1 MRGAHEAC
9 ARDQLTD
16 TTRAARSPKQGQHS
30 NPLPT
35 APPLAVSANP
45 ASANQAHLRYRPDID
60 GLRALAV
67 VPVVLYHN
75 GLGFPGGYVG
85 VDVFFVISG
94 YLITK
99 IIYTLVTE
107 GKFSFVEFYDR
118 RIRRLFPALFV
129 MLLAV
134 AAWSIFYL
142 IWLDLSDFGASLAAA
157 TAYVSNFY
165 FYYDTSGYFQED
177 VRTMP
182 LLHTWSLAVE
192 EQFYIVMPFAI
203 FALASGMSRRWHV
216 PVIAAVSVASFLL
229 CVWLTAHNPDAAFYL
244 LPARA
249 WELGLG
255 GFLAIGAHEIRNRWA
270 RELLALAGLAAILF
284 AVFQFSDDTPFP
296 GWRVAIPAIGTA
308 AILSAGRSG
317 SLVNRVLAI
326 TPLTFIGKV
335 SYSFYLW
342 HWPVILAFTYGALSP
357 TSIET
362 SLLSVVVS
370 FVLAVL
376 SWQYVE
382 RPFRQRR
389 LLPDAK
395 SLFAGAA
402 FASAATVGVGLLLY
416 VSHGLPQRHR
426 PEVLALGPNVS
437 QRQPSRPEC
446 HDVTPQ
452 RAAADRLCIRG
463 APGVPPSFVLA
474 GDSHANALSDGLFA
488 AARNRRVAGVHFTG
502 ADFAPLPGR
511 LPLDGAE
518 EDKLT
523 PTFATYLRQH
533 PNIRTIVLTAFWSQ
547 YSTGGNYRSRP
558 RIYTDEGYDGSGA
571 AYNPIA
577 FHHALERF
585 IKGFPDRNFIILDD
599 VPTGEAL
606 HPREYARVLY
616 ASGSPPVPGL
626 PRASADAQRASYEPI
641 LKAVAEANRNVVYVP
656 VLRRLCGPDICP
668 LFLQDGVLRYRDGDH
683 LSRRG
688 SESLAPAL
696 EVLFGARPSE
706 APRFEGPLRN
716 GNK

>member
-1 MRGAHEAC
+1 
-9 ARDQLTD
+9 
-16 TTRAARSPKQGQHS
+16 
-30 NPLPT
+30 LPA
-35 APPLAVSANP
+35 APPPSESASELP
-45 ASANQAHLRYRPDID
+45 VNQAHLSYRPDID

-85 VDVFFVISG
+85 VDIFFVISG
-94 YLITK
+94 FLITK
-99 IIYTLVTE
+99 IIYSLVTE

-134 AAWSIFYL
+134 AVWSVVYL

-165 FYYDTSGYFQED
+165 FYFDTSGYFQED

-192 EQFYIVMPFAI
+192 EQFYILVPFAI

-216 PVIAAVSVASFLL
+216 PVIAAVSIASFLF
-229 CVWLTAHNPDAAFYL
+229 CVWQTAHNPDAAFYL

-249 WELGLG
+249 WELGVG
-255 GFLAIGAHEIRNRWA
+255 GLLAIGTFEARNRWV

-284 AVFQFSDDTPFP
+284 AIFQFSDGTPFP
-296 GWRVAIPAIGTA
+296 GWRVAIPTIGTV

-317 SLVNRVLAI
+317 SIVNRLLALA
-326 TPLTFIGKV
+326 PLTFVGKI

-357 TSIET
+357 TSVET
-362 SLLSVVVS
+362 SLLSVAVS
-370 FVLAVL
+370 FMLAVL
-376 SWQYVE
+376 SWKYVE
-382 RPFRQRR
+382 RPFRLRR

-402 FASAATVGVGLLLY
+402 FASAATVGAGLLLY

-437 QRQPSRPEC
+437 ERQPSRPDC
-446 HDVTPQ
+446 HRDAAK

-463 APGVPPSFVLA
+463 ASGVPPTFVLA
-474 GDSHANALSDGLFA
+474 GDSHADALSDGLFA
-488 AARNRRVAGVHFTG
+488 AARTRGVAGAQFTG
-502 ADFAPLPGR
+502 PDFAPLPGR
-511 LPLDGAE
+511 SSLDRAE
-518 EDKLT
+518 EDTLS
-523 PTFATYLRQH
+523 PTLATYLRRH

-547 YSTGGNYRSRP
+547 YASGRDYRHP
-558 RIYTDEGYDGSGA
+558 LRIYIDENYDGSGE

-577 FHHALERF
+577 FRRALERF
-585 IKGFPDRNFIILDD
+585 IKAFPDRNFVILDD
-599 VPTGEAL
+599 VPAGEAL

-616 ASGSPPVPGL
+616 ASGSAPVPGL

-641 LKAVAEANRNVVYVP
+641 FQAMAAANRNVVYVP

-668 LFLQDGVLRYRDGDH
+668 IFLRDGVLRYRDGDH
-683 LSRRG
+683 LSRGG

-696 EVLFGARPSE
+696 EVLFGARPRE
-706 APRFEGPLRN
+706 APRFEGPLL
-716 GNK
+716 GEQ